1 MEVSYRKGAIQP
13 LVCYRLAW
21 QFIKEDYW
29 IFLIICLV
37 GILLGSLAPLGV
49 LMGPM
54 MCGIYL
60 CLFGKLAQEKI
71 TFDKLLKGFDF
82 FLPSFI
88 ATIIQMIP
96 VIILI
101 VPMNFYFIFVM
112 SQDMQVL
119 QQSSDP
125 AVAQAWLFS
134 FLLKMIPGFGIMMIL
149 MLATTALF
157 MFSYPLIVEKKLS
170 GWEAIQT
177 SARSALANLGGVLAL
192 VFLNMFLG
200 LIGACCCYVGVI
212 FILPIT
218 MTANFMA
225 YRQVFGE
232 VA

>member
-1 MEVSYRKGAIQP
+1 MPEISYRKGAIQP

-21 QFIKEDYW
+21 QFIKDDYW
-29 IFLIICLV
+29 TFLLIALV
-37 GILLGSLAPLGV
+37 GLVLGSLAPLGI

-60 CLFGKLAQEKI
+60 CLFGKLNQEKI

-88 ATIIQMIP
+88 ATLIQMIP

-112 SQDMQVL
+112 MQDIQML
-119 QQSSDP
+119 QQNSDP
-125 AVAQAWLFS
+125 AFAQAWLVS
-134 FLLKMIPGFGIMMIL
+134 FFLKMIPGVGIMMLL
-149 MLATTALF
+149 MLIATALF
-157 MFSYPLIVEKKLS
+157 MFSYPLIVDKKLS
-170 GWEAIQT
+170 AWEAIQT
-177 SARSALANLGGVLAL
+177 SARSALANLGGVLGL

-200 LIGACCCYVGVI
+200 VIGVCCCYVGAI

-218 MTANFMA
+218 LAANFMA

-232 VA
+232 I